1 MDRAFTLVVL
11 TVLAASVA
19 AVASVPQPE
28 IQSWDAVPKYEIAL
42 EANPEDVQARRLLL
56 AWYTRNYQ
64 DPKSNPAR
72 LTHILW
78 AIQNKPEMQLS
89 DSRSLQIDER
99 DVDSFPRI
107 RAAWLEQVQ
116 KHPSHPVVL
125 LRAAT
130 ALMHSD
136 RDLAANWLKS
146 VLTKADEV
154 NARERPTFP
163 PRVESATEW
172 NWPFIASE
180 AKRTLAQ
187 LYTDAIIG
195 VVARTPW
202 EGTGPIDKNVS
213 GSDFARMARQE
224 IADSK
229 DGWFVAQ
236 SAWLL
241 HLTSESF
248 ERDGRKETN
257 YAPLAWEWF
266 QKAEHL
272 PGSAT
277 SLNAYLGPFQRYWS
291 TRLPGVI
298 PPPVQRITRSGA
310 DAPKP
315 LATVP
320 AVCPPDAHYPDQGTV
335 VNVKL
340 VIARDGA
347 VRFALLQGGS
357 PAAIEP
363 ALAAAR
369 QWRFAPG
376 YDGSVPVEVETSI
389 TIPVCVKAAEEK
401 P

>member
-1 MDRAFTLVVL
+1 
-11 TVLAASVA
+11 
-19 AVASVPQPE
+19 
-28 IQSWDAVPKYEIAL
+28 
-42 EANPEDVQARRLLL
+42 
-56 AWYTRNYQ
+56 
-64 DPKSNPAR
+64 
-72 LTHILW
+72 
-78 AIQNKPEMQLS
+78 MQLS
-89 DSRSLQIDER
+89 DSRSFQVDER
-99 DVDSFPRI
+99 DVDSFHRV
-107 RAAWLEQVQ
+107 RAAWLDQVQ
-116 KHPSHPVVL
+116 KQASHPVVL
-125 LRAAT
+125 LRSAT
-130 ALMHSD
+130 ALMRSD
-136 RDLAANWLKS
+136 RELAAKWLKS

-172 NWPFIASE
+172 NWPFIESE
-180 AKRTLAQ
+180 GKRALAQ

-195 VVARTPW
+195 VIARTPW
-202 EGTGPIDKNVS
+202 DGTGPIDKKVS

-236 SAWLL
+236 SAWSL

-248 ERDGRKETN
+248 QRDGRSETN

-272 PGSAT
+272 AGSAT

-291 TRLPGVI
+291 TRLPAVI
-298 PPPVQRITRSGA
+298 PPPIRRITRFGA

-315 LATVP
+315 LATVA
-320 AVCPPDAHYPDQGTV
+320 AVCPSDAHYPDQGTV

-347 VRFALLQGGS
+347 VRFALLEGGS

-369 QWRFAPG
+369 HWRFSPG
-376 YDGSVPVEVETSI
+376 YDGSAPVEVETSVV
-389 TIPVCVKAAEEK
+389 IPVCVKSAEEK
-401 P
+401 L